1 MRNQKIRDAALLL
14 PVIGTFLMLP
24 VVLRLVSGG
33 RWFADLPSLPAFLF
47 LAWLGLI
54 AVAAIISRLLLAA
67 EARTE
72 SERSAWLDHDL
83 DGDLGDNGEDLP

>member
-1 MRNQKIRDAALLL
+1 LRNQKLRDAALLL

-33 RWFADLPSLPAFLF
+33 HWFADLPSLPTFLY
-47 LAWLGLI
+47 LAWFVLI
-54 AVAAIISRLLLAA
+54 VAAGILARLLLTA

-72 SERSAWLDHDL
+72 EEALPPG
-83 DGDLGDNGEDLP
+83 DGGNGR

>member
-1 MRNQKIRDAALLL
+1 MRNQKLRDAALLL

-33 RWFADLPSLPAFLF
+33 HWFADLPSLPTFLY
-47 LAWLGLI
+47 LAWFVLI
-54 AVAAIISRLLLAA
+54 VAAGILARLLLTA

-72 SERSAWLDHDL
+72 EEALPPG
-83 DGDLGDNGEDLP
+83 DGGNGR

>member
-1 MRNQKIRDAALLL
+1 MRNQKLRDAALLL

-33 RWFADLPSLPAFLF
+33 RWFADLPSLPTFLYLTWF
-47 LAWLGLI
+47 VLI
-54 AVAAIISRLLLAA
+54 VAAGILARLLLTA

-72 SERSAWLDHDL
+72 EEALPPD
-83 DGDLGDNGEDLP
+83 DGGSGR

>member
-1 MRNQKIRDAALLL
+1 MRNQKLRDAALLL

-33 RWFADLPSLPAFLF
+33 HWFANLPSLPTFLY
-47 LAWLGLI
+47 LAWFVLI
-54 AVAAIISRLLLAA
+54 VAAGILARLLLTA

-72 SERSAWLDHDL
+72 EETVLPG
-83 DGDLGDNGEDLP
+83 DGGNGR